1 MRYTTLTLALFGAS
15 LAAAQSETNDPSTLT
30 ALSIHNSFTQITL
43 TDRTLT
49 SSLVPTDT
57 ATDTAGGFTVQTS
70 TPTPSPSTS
79 SPSRTSAPAA
89 GTSIAVFTIP
99 NAGVYTASLIASLAN
114 IAGYANLAPGQSAL
128 VGGQEVQIATNGVVV
143 NGITQPFELVTGSS
157 TVAVTSTQAS
167 SGGSA
172 GATVTGSS
180 TVAVAASTGSSAAAG
195 SASATAVGSSSS
207 AGAAATGMAKSPIA
221 ALGGIAGLL
230 CLLG

>member
-1 MRYTTLTLALFGAS
+1 MRYTTLTLALIGAS
-15 LAAAQSETNDPSTLT
+15 LSAAQSETNDPSTLT

-49 SSLVPTDT
+49 SSLAPTDT

-70 TPTPSPSTS
+70 TPTTSATS
-79 SPSRTSAPAA
+79 SPSPTSAPAA

-99 NAGVYTASLIASLAN
+99 NAGVYTASLVASLAN
-114 IAGYANLAPGQSAL
+114 IAGYANLSPGQSAL
-128 VGGQEVQIATNGVVV
+128 VGGQEVQIATNGVIV
-143 NGITQPFELVTGSS
+143 NGITEPFELVTGSS
-157 TVAVTSTQAS
+157 TVAVTSTQMS

-195 SASATAVGSSSS
+195 SGSAGAAGSSSS

>member
-1 MRYTTLTLALFGAS
+1 MRYTTLTLALIGAS
-15 LAAAQSETNDPSTLT
+15 LSAAQSETDDPSTLT
-30 ALSIHNSFTQITL
+30 AVSIHNSFTQITL
-43 TDRTLT
+43 SDRTLT
-49 SSLVPTDT
+49 SSLVLTDT

-70 TPTPSPSTS
+70 TPTTSPSSSS
-79 SPSRTSAPAA
+79 SPTSAA

-99 NAGVYTASLIASLAN
+99 NAGVYTASYIGSRAN
-114 IAGYANLAPGQSAL
+114 IAGYANLSPGQSAL
-128 VGGQEVQIATNGVVV
+128 VGGQEVQIATNGVIV
-143 NGITQPFELVTGSS
+143 NGITEPFELVTGSS

-180 TVAVAASTGSSAAAG
+180 TVAVAASTGSSAAASG
-195 SASATAVGSSSS
+195 SATAAGSSSS
-207 AGAAATGMAKSPIA
+207 AGAAATGLAKSPIA